1 MKACLLSYKDPPAG
15 ERMYAVSV
23 RLHGAF
29 LQNRK
34 LLMTRLTT
42 GGRRRIEA
50 PAGAIKASGTI
61 AASTSAIPRMRIVR
75 DYVRCDRWD
84 SFLGGLAP
92 YRPQPERS
100 FRWKC
105 ETFEILVPIVGV
117 GISGRIMRANA
128 EHRGPGLALRFAG
141 ASLVVFLAV
150 GVAAHAVVRR
160 QVQADDQNNAQFH
173 AVFVTD
179 SLLVPIFHGIDLQK
193 PVTGMVAVGI
203 RARLA
208 PVFGARIKRL
218 KVWRP
223 DGTIVF
229 SDEPRLIGKR
239 FDAADD
245 FAATKDGPHSEI
257 TDLTDPENAFERGLA
272 PTMFSTYLRLPSAP
286 QLMVEL
292 YQDYGPTQ
300 AAIDHTVV
308 QLDLAL
314 VSALLLLYLLV
325 LPIAARASRRL
336 RASNDALRVSNE
348 ELRAGKGQLRESL
361 EREHAA
367 AERLRSLDDMK
378 NMILTSVS
386 HELRTPLTSIIG
398 FASTLQR
405 RHAEL
410 NPATQQEIANR
421 IQRVVAHADIRDR
434 TVVVSADPVQ
444 VNIDPSKLERILEN
458 LLSNEARHTPPGTHI
473 TVRAGLIDEGVLL
486 QVEDNGPGIQPEA
499 RDRIFQPF
507 AHGRQQSPH
516 APGAGVGLALVAGF
530 AELHGGRAWVEES
543 ESGGARFKVLIPAEP
558 PHETYVW
565 AAS

>member
-1 MKACLLSYKDPPAG
+1 
-15 ERMYAVSV
+15 
-23 RLHGAF
+23 
-29 LQNRK
+29 
-34 LLMTRLTT
+34 
-42 GGRRRIEA
+42 
-50 PAGAIKASGTI
+50 
-61 AASTSAIPRMRIVR
+61 
-75 DYVRCDRWD
+75 
-84 SFLGGLAP
+84 
-92 YRPQPERS
+92 
-100 FRWKC
+100 
-105 ETFEILVPIVGV
+105 
-117 GISGRIMRANA
+117 MRANA

-421 IQRVVAHADIRDR
+421 IKEQSERLQRLLGGLLDVDRLQRGIMDTRRQLTDVGLLVQRVVDHADIRDR

-473 TVRAGLIDEGVLL
+473 TVRAGLIDEGILL
-486 QVEDNGPGIQPEA
+486 EVEDDGPGIPPEA

-507 AHGRQQSPH
+507 AQGRQRSPH